1 MSMPVLIDSTPNPNA
16 MKFTVG
22 SPVGGPATF
31 SSTNP
36 TDDPLGTALLGIAGV
51 ASVFMTA
58 DFFTVTKDPSAA
70 WDGITDAVAIILEDR
85 FG

>member
-1 MSMPVLIDSTPNPNA
+1 MGIRVERTPNPAA

-22 SPVGGPATF
+22 SPVGGPT
-31 SSTNP
+31 TV
-36 TDDPLGTALLGIAGV
+36 TAGADTEPWLADILDIDGV

-58 DFFTVTKDPSAA
+58 DFVTVTAGADTD
-70 WDGITDAVAIILEDR
+70 WDVVAPRIAEILESE

>member
-1 MSMPVLIDSTPNPNA
+1 MTVRVDRTPNPAA

-22 SPVGGPATF
+22 SPVGGPATV
-31 SSTNP
+31 
-36 TDDPLGTALLGIAGV
+36 TDGSEAEDWVAEILAIDEV

-58 DFFTVTKDPSAA
+58 DFVTVTAA
-70 WDGITDAVAIILEDR
+70 PTTDWESLSPRVVDVLEDR

>member
-1 MSMPVLIDSTPNPNA
+1 MSVRVDRTPNPAA

-22 SPVGGPATF
+22 SPVGGPATV
-31 SSTNP
+31 
-36 TDDPLGTALLGIAGV
+36 TDGSAAEGWIAEILAIDGV

-58 DFFTVTKDPSAA
+58 DFVTVTAA
-70 WDGITDAVAIILEDR
+70 PTTDWETVSPRIVVALENR

>member
-1 MSMPVLIDSTPNPNA
+1 MAIRVEQTPNPAA

-22 SPVGGPATF
+22 TPVGGPATVADAAGAE
-31 SSTNP
+31 P
-36 TDDPLGTALLGIAGV
+36 WLAQILDIDGV

-58 DFFTVTKDPSAA
+58 DFVTVTATPA
-70 WDGITDAVAIILEDR
+70 TDWESVSPRIVEALESR

>member
-1 MSMPVLIDSTPNPNA
+1 MAIRVDRTPNPAA

-22 SPVGGPATF
+22 QPVGGPATV
-31 SSTNP
+31 
-36 TDDPLGTALLGIAGV
+36 TDPDGADEWLADILGIDGV

-58 DFFTVTKDPSAA
+58 DFVTVTAA
-70 WDGITDAVAIILEDR
+70 PTTDWDVVSPRVVETLEAR